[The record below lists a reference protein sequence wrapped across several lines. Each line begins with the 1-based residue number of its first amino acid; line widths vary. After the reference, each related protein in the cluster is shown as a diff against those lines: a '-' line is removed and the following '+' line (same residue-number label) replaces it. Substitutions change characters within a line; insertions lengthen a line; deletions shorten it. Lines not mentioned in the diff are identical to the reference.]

1 MPARSYDL
9 VIVGMGSAGMV
20 AAEFASTLDVKV
32 AAVERDRVGG
42 DCLWTGCVPSKALLA
57 SAKAANTMRHADRYG
72 LTAVEPEI
80 DTARVFERIRSIQ
93 ADIAATDDNADRFI
107 DAGADVHFGAAR
119 LTAHDTLEV
128 DGVGTLRSRFF
139 LLCTGSRPA
148 TPSVPGL
155 QETGFLTSESVWQIE
170 RAPESLVVIGGGPI
184 SMELSQAFARLGVQ
198 TTLLERSPGV
208 LSRDEPELAARLAA
222 HLRGDGVELVT
233 DVEIETVAV
242 EDGAKVV
249 RGTVAGA
256 AREWRTA
263 EIFVGA
269 GRKPNVEG
277 LGLEEVGVQTGP
289 KGVVVDASLRSSVKS
304 IYAAGDL
311 AGRFLFT
318 HSAGY
323 EAATAVRN
331 MFFPG
336 SSDAP
341 DFVPWCTYTDPEL
354 AHAGLTEA
362 QAREAHDDDVRV
374 WRHDL
379 SHSDRAR
386 ADSAPGGEIRIV
398 TAKGGRIVGAHALT
412 PNAGEVIHE
421 LALAISEDKKLSD
434 LASLVHVYPTL
445 SMGIG
450 QLAGEASYARAGRL
464 SFLVRSKA

>member
-1 MPARSYDL
+1 
-9 VIVGMGSAGMV
+9 
-20 AAEFASTLDVKV
+20 
-32 AAVERDRVGG
+32 
-42 DCLWTGCVPSKALLA
+42 
-57 SAKAANTMRHADRYG
+57 MRHADTYG

-107 DAGADVHFGAAR
+107 DAGPDVHFGAAR

-318 HSAGY
+318 TRP
-323 EAATAVRN
+323 ATKQRPRCATCSSPAPATPPISC
-331 MFFPG
+331 PG
-336 SSDAP
+336 AP
-341 DFVPWCTYTDPEL
+341 TPTPSLPT
-354 AHAGLTEA
+354 
-362 QAREAHDDDVRV
+362 
-374 WRHDL
+374 
-379 SHSDRAR
+379 
-386 ADSAPGGEIRIV
+386 PG
-398 TAKGGRIVGAHALT
+398 
-412 PNAGEVIHE
+412 
-421 LALAISEDKKLSD
+421 
-434 LASLVHVYPTL
+434 
-445 SMGIG
+445 
-450 QLAGEASYARAGRL
+450 
-464 SFLVRSKA
+464 